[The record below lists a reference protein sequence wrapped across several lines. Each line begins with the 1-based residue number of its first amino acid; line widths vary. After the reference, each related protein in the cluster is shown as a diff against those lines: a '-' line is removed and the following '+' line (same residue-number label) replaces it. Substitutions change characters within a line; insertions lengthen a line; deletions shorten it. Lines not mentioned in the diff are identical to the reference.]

1 LTERFP
7 PIFAILGGG
16 PALQQLPD
24 LSQNQIA
31 AILAL
36 GSTPEQFLSR
46 AVSTSSSLL
55 MEPARL
61 YVESQAQKMLRL
73 KEFQMQVDPR
83 NPKETRMTAVKPLI
97 EQMSMTL
104 DIGYGGKQW
113 VGLQQEIRKNFAVA
127 GKVSQDGDW
136 GFDLKVKRDFP

>member
-1 LTERFP
+1 
-7 PIFAILGGG
+7 
-16 PALQQLPD
+16 
-24 LSQNQIA
+24 
-31 AILAL
+31 
-36 GSTPEQFLSR
+36 
-46 AVSTSSSLL
+46 
-55 MEPARL
+55 MEPAKL

-136 GFDLKVKRDFP
+136 GLDLKVKRDFP